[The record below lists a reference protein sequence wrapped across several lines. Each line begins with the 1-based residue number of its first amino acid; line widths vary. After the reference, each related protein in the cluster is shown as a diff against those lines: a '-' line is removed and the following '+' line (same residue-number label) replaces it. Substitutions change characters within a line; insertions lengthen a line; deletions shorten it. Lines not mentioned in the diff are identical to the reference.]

1 MRLGRFIKNNVLFLG
16 RSTFFMLKFK
26 ILQELSP
33 NTELLEFY
41 FVGTVQKLS
50 FLITKL
56 IIP

>member
-1 MRLGRFIKNNVLFLG
+1 
-16 RSTFFMLKFK
+16 MLKFK